1 MRIISGNFKGKKILL
16 PKDKLTRPL
25 KDLTKESIFNIL
37 KHSKLLNVEL
47 ENSNILD
54 LFSGVGSFGLE
65 CLSRGAKNVTFLESY
80 KEVLNILKKNIDN
93 LNQQNQTK
101 VIEKDIFS
109 ENTLKLLNDKFD
121 LYVNNSKTLDFVE
134 AKLKES
140 ELRHLSFGSS
150 RYVVEPNVKNGK
162 GGLRDLHTLIWI
174 SKFVYKV
181 DTVSRLINIGGL
193 LKREAFLFAD
203 AQRFL
208 ISVRCHLHYR
218 ASREDDRLAMD
229 AQLDISKSMNFKNR
243 ITQKDV
249 ERFMKRYFIAT
260 KIVGNLT
267 RIFCADIETKF
278 KKPLRINFLS
288 FKKTQKF
295 PPFNIEVG
303 RLTVKNKQIF
313 TENPNNIIK
322 IFNCDFF
329 IT

>member
-1 MRIISGNFKGKKILL
+1 ML
-16 PKDKLTRPL
+16 PNKLN
-25 KDLTKESIFNIL
+25 K
-37 KHSKLLNVEL
+37 VEL
-47 ENSNILD
+47 EKIENVIQLILYVLWD
-54 LFSGVGSFGLE
+54 LGYSVGHSSRTVKDSIKKTKSDITIATALLE
-65 CLSRGAKNVTFLESY
+65 RRFVIGNE
-80 KEVLNILKKNIDN
+80 EVYL
-93 LNQQNQTK
+93 
-101 VIEKDIFS
+101 
-109 ENTLKLLNDKFD
+109 LLNDKFD

-229 AQLDISKSMNFKNR
+229 
-243 ITQKDV
+243 
-249 ERFMKRYFIAT
+249 
-260 KIVGNLT
+260 
-267 RIFCADIETKF
+267 
-278 KKPLRINFLS
+278 LS
-288 FKKTQKF
+288 L
-295 PPFNIEVG
+295 IH
-303 RLTVKNKQIF
+303 I
-313 TENPNNIIK
+313 
-322 IFNCDFF
+322 
-329 IT
+329 